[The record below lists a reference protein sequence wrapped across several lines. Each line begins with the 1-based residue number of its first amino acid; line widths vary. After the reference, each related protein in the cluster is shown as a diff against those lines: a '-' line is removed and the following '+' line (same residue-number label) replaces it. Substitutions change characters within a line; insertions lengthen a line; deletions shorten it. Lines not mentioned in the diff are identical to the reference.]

1 MKNRSPFRLIK
12 GITALAVWSIIGLGW
27 ARAQTTHPDMTAQ
40 IPFKFTVANTTL
52 PAGKYII
59 KRVDDNDPQALELH
73 SADGRATVVFLT
85 ESAQAKGT
93 PSESEL
99 VFNKYGNR
107 YFLEEIWSQ
116 GDSTGNQVEMSRTER
131 KLEKD
136 GATRERHS
144 VECHSGKQHAKS

>member
-12 GITALAVWSIIGLGW
+12 GISALAIWSIIGLGW
-27 ARAQTTHPDMTAQ
+27 AHAQTTDPDMTAQ

-85 ESAQAKGT
+85 ESAQSKGT
-93 PSESEL
+93 PAKSEL

-107 YFLEEIWSQ
+107 YFLGEIWSQ
-116 GDSTGNQVEMSRTER
+116 GDSTGNQVEKSRAER
-131 KLEKD
+131 RLENNGD
-136 GATRERHS
+136 TRERHS
-144 VECHSGKQHAKS
+144 VEYHRGKQHAKS

>member
-1 MKNRSPFRLIK
+1 MKNRSPLRLIK
-12 GITALAVWSIIGLGW
+12 GITALAVWSIIGLGL
-27 ARAQTTHPDMTAQ
+27 ARAQTTDPDMTAQ

-59 KRVDDNDPQALELH
+59 KRVDDNDPQALELQ

-85 ESAQAKGT
+85 ESAQANST
-93 PSESEL
+93 PTKSEL

-107 YFLEEIWSQ
+107 YFLKEILSQ
-116 GDSTGNQVEMSRTER
+116 GEQTGNQVETSHTER

-136 GATRERHS
+136 GATLERHS
-144 VECHSGKQHAKS
+144 VECHRGKQHAKS